1 MPSIVSRP
9 LKIETDV
16 ERTGPVV
23 DNIKSEASRTGQE
36 FRDLSNAKVAPDT
49 TTATGQPL
57 TYYHS
62 LLYSLLSVSVL
73 SNTLT
78 LTAS

>member
-1 MPSIVSRP
+1 MRT
-9 LKIETDV
+9 K
-16 ERTGPVV
+16 TGPVV

-36 FRDLSNAKVAPDT
+36 FRDLSNSKVASDT

-62 LLYSLLSVSVL
+62 LLYSLLSVSDSVQY
-73 SNTLT
+73 SLT
-78 LTAS
+78 PHPILTGV